1 MLDTLRSLIA
11 LQALDSAADAA
22 RKRIAEMPAAER
34 LLDQQIARAKAVV
47 DAVAARIHE
56 AEQQRRGLEKETAT
70 LDGRMAQFKSHQAA
84 VKTNQEYQAL
94 IHEIEVAQQTKAG
107 LDDQVLALLTTVDDL
122 NAERRPR
129 PRHSSP
135 PRRLTPIPS
144 ARPSGRR
151 RLRSRP
157 NWRGWPAN
165 ARQQHPLFPPPCS
178 PSTTRLRRTARA
190 WPSQRWWEDS
200 AVCVTSACV
209 RTSSNRCA
217 AWIRS
222 CSATVVSASST
233 GSRRLRPLR
242 LKAPDAGFQLRAN

>member
-122 NAERRPR
+122 NAEKATAEAQ
-129 PRHSSP
+129 
-135 PRRLTPIPS
+135 L
-144 ARPSGRR
+144 A
-151 RLRSRP
+151 
-157 NWRGWPAN
+157 
-165 ARQQHPLFPPPCS
+165 
-178 PSTTRLRRTARA
+178 STTTDANTQRAALRAEKAALETELARLAGERKTTT
-190 WPSQRWWEDS
+190 P
-200 AVCVTSACV
+200 AVPAAVLAKYDQIAK
-209 RTSSNRCA
+209 NRKGVA
-217 AWIRS
+217 
-222 CSATVVSASST
+222 VSEMV
-233 GSRRLRPLR
+233 GGLCRVCNVRLRPNIEQQVRRMDSIVQCDSCQRILYWV
-242 LKAPDAGFQLRAN
+242 APPAAPAPEGA